1 MKVGVL
7 KFLRRYKQ
15 TGTLSSKPGTG
26 KASIMT
32 DNPQCIIEEQ
42 MNNDDETPGCELQ
55 KLLSKDGITV
65 CASTALRWRQQ
76 QYIERHQ
83 LLLTDP
89 GGERGEVTGMG
100 NKKDRKIYTDETTA
114 QIQPAVTRKD
124 KSLGTSLSPNIQLN
138 STFGQ
143 ETAIEAGHHYAFLK
157 AK

>member
-1 MKVGVL
+1 
-7 KFLRRYKQ
+7 
-15 TGTLSSKPGTG
+15 
-26 KASIMT
+26 MT

-100 NKKDRKIYTDETTA
+100 NKKDRKMPFTQMKLLPRYN
-114 QIQPAVTRKD
+114 
-124 KSLGTSLSPNIQLN
+124 LLL
-138 STFGQ
+138 Q
-143 ETAIEAGHHYAFLK
+143 ERTK
-157 AK
+157 A